1 MSESITEELREYAA
15 EHSYWRRGTEYVTM
29 NDILPI
35 ADRIDARFDRELRA
49 KQDEMDGLKADNA
62 ELQAK
67 IDEWEKLASKQTDTI
82 LKSEHRCQA
91 MQAKPNASIPVP
103 VDADGV
109 PWTGYD
115 VDKPFSLTDGD
126 KATEGLVREIAYD
139 WPREG
144 WFIVDQYDTH
154 YPAGKCRHVK
164 PEPPDSQERID
175 ADAKKSA
182 CEYFG
187 RSGKSCIG
195 CPAED
200 VVYTL
205 GDCLR
210 KQMSDLLRR
219 QRELDGAGGQ
229 A

>member
-35 ADRIDARFDRELRA
+35 ADRIDERFDRELRA
-49 KQDEMDGLKADNA
+49 KQDEMDGLKADMSD
-62 ELQAK
+62 LQARL
-67 IDEWEKLASKQTDTI
+67 DASMP
-82 LKSEHRCQA
+82 L
-91 MQAKPNASIPVP
+91 P

-109 PWTGYD
+109 PWTGHD

-126 KATEGLVREIAYD
+126 KATDGTFREIAYA

-144 WFIVDQYDTH
+144 WWIVDQYDTH
-154 YPAGKCRHVK
+154 YPADKCRHVTTE
-164 PEPPDSQERID
+164 PHEPPDSQERID

-187 RSGKSCIG
+187 RQGKGCIG
-195 CPAED
+195 CPAYD

-205 GDCLR
+205 GDCMR

-219 QRELDGAGGQ
+219 QRELDGAGEQ